1 MRSAAL
7 RFLRRHPE
15 TATIALVV
23 LISCVFVAMTH
34 GQWLSVGN
42 LQSLLRLAAVLAI
55 MSFGEAIVIATGEID
70 ISVGSTFGIGALT
83 FLGLAPIV
91 GSGLAMITAF
101 LSGMFIGAIN
111 GVFAPLLGLPSLIV
125 TLGTLFLFQGIAYA
139 MTYGFSFAA
148 TDVVRQQLVYKA
160 LGGGTLGGLNPA
172 VVWVVGIFV
181 VLQLVIF
188 ETSLGNR
195 ILAVGGDAISSYS
208 RGVNVKKLKFGVFV
222 LSGLLAAFAGAL
234 EATYIGYADGSFG
247 ALMELSAIAA
257 AVLGG
262 CHLAGGRISLVGT
275 LLGAFLLCGI
285 QSFLIILGFQPQWYI
300 FTLGIIVV
308 FASLLDRTLS
318 RLITRKAG

>member
-1 MRSAAL
+1 MNPLS
-7 RFLRRHPE
+7 FVRRHPQ
-15 TATIALVV
+15 TATIALVA
-23 LISCVFVAMTH
+23 LISCLFVALTR

-83 FLGLAPIV
+83 FLGLAPVV
-91 GSGLAMITAF
+91 GSGLAVVAA
-101 LSGMFIGAIN
+101 LVSGILIGSIN
-111 GVFAPLLGLPSLIV
+111 GIFVALIGLPSLIV

-148 TDVVRQQLVYKA
+148 TDAVRQQLVYQA
-160 LGGGTLGGLNPA
+160 IGGSTLAGLNPA
-172 VVWVVGIFV
+172 ILWAIGILVG
-181 VLQLVIF
+181 LQLLIF

-208 RGVNVKKLKFGVFV
+208 RGVNVRKLKFGVFV
-222 LSGLLAAFAGAL
+222 LSGVLAAFSGGL
-234 EATYIGYADGSFG
+234 EAAYIGYADGSFG

-262 CHLAGGRISLVGT
+262 CHLSGGRISLVGT
-275 LLGAFLLCGI
+275 LMGAFLLCGI

-300 FTLGIIVV
+300 LALGVIVV
-308 FASLLDRTLS
+308 LASLVDRSLS
-318 RLITRKAG
+318 RLIMKKVG

>member
-1 MRSAAL
+1 MKPLS
-7 RFLRRHPE
+7 FVRRHPE
-15 TATIALVV
+15 TAIIALVA
-23 LISCVFVAMTH
+23 LISCLFVVLTR

-70 ISVGSTFGIGALT
+70 ISVGSTFGICALT

-91 GSGLAMITAF
+91 GSGFAMIAAF
-101 LSGMFIGAIN
+101 VSGMFIGAIN

-195 ILAVGGDAISSYS
+195 ILAVGGDAISSY
-208 RGVNVKKLKFGVFV
+208 
-222 LSGLLAAFAGAL
+222 
-234 EATYIGYADGSFG
+234 
-247 ALMELSAIAA
+247 
-257 AVLGG
+257 
-262 CHLAGGRISLVGT
+262 
-275 LLGAFLLCGI
+275 
-285 QSFLIILGFQPQWYI
+285 
-300 FTLGIIVV
+300 
-308 FASLLDRTLS
+308 
-318 RLITRKAG
+318 